1 MSNDTQN
8 SMENIEQR
16 VLLLA
21 LYKRKEDETF
31 KDVLQVMEDTGVFR
45 KKDGKKYLKNLKA
58 LNYITDEGFTMVGL
72 EKAKEVEMEFKI

>member
-1 MSNDTQN
+1 MNDDIQN

-21 LYKRKEDETF
+21 LYKKEEGENF
-31 KDVLQVMEDTGVFR
+31 KDVLHIMEDTGVFR

-58 LNYITDEGFTMVGL
+58 LKYITDEGFTMLGL
-72 EKAKEVEMEFKI
+72 EKAKEVELEFKI